1 MPIMRRA
8 TLPALSLL
16 LSLLP
21 ALALACGVSAHRLPL
36 LHRASL
42 MAASGAETTISYLG
56 HATFVIESPGGITAA
71 TDYSGRHAPS
81 RVPDLV
87 TMNHAHSTHFT
98 DSPDPR
104 IAHVLRGWRPDGGPA
119 RHDIKLADI
128 RVRNLPTNIRG
139 YDGTTQ
145 RYGNSI
151 FVFETG
157 GLCIGHLG
165 HLHHLLNADDLATL
179 GQLDIVMVPIDG
191 AWTSNQ
197 GDMVEVLGQ
206 LNPRLI
212 LPMHYWSQDVL
223 NRFLA
228 RMRDKAEIRLA
239 DSPSFSISRASL
251 PTMPLVLVLPGSH
264 F

>member
-1 MPIMRRA
+1 MP
-8 TLPALSLL
+8 P
-16 LSLLP
+16 
-21 ALALACGVSAHRLPL
+21 V
-36 LHRASL
+36 
-42 MAASGAETTISYLG
+42 
-56 HATFVIESPGGITAA
+56 
-71 TDYSGRHAPS
+71 
-81 RVPDLV
+81 VPDIV

-98 DSPDPR
+98 DAPDVR
-104 IAHVLRGWRPDGGPA
+104 IAHVLRGWREDGGPA
-119 RHDIKLADI
+119 QHDVKVGDV

-139 YDGTTQ
+139 WDGGTR
-145 RYGNSI
+145 RYGNSV

-165 HLHHLLNADDLATL
+165 HLHHLLTADDLSIL

-206 LNPRLI
+206 LNPRII
-212 LPMHYWSQDVL
+212 LPMHYWSQEVL

-228 RMRDKAEIRLA
+228 RMRDRAEIRLA
-239 DSPSFSISRASL
+239 DADNFTVSRATL
-251 PTMPLVLVLPGSH
+251 PATPLVLVLPAPY